1 MKRYFVLLFSI
12 TLAFDALAQASRE
25 DIQQAL
31 QRATMAS
38 MFAVKAQKCNWDHGG
53 VDWNILRVH
62 SVGFALAS
70 SDAGKR
76 LNQQQTTAIASR
88 VTEPAALD
96 LQRSMVEKAVASG
109 TCRDETV
116 PTNEKLWLE
125 TVKLVKML
133 QASASGT
140 PPSAGASK

>member
-1 MKRYFVLLFSI
+1 MKRYFFLLLSM
-12 TLAFDALAQASRE
+12 TLAFNALAQATRE

-53 VDWNILRVH
+53 VDWNNLRVH

-70 SDAGKR
+70 SDVGKR

-88 VTEPAALD
+88 VTEPAALE
-96 LQRSMVEKAVASG
+96 LQRSMVDKAVASG
-109 TCRDETV
+109 TCQDETV

-133 QASASGT
+133 QAPSSGT
-140 PPSAGASK
+140 LPSAAESK

>member
-1 MKRYFVLLFSI
+1 MKRYFFLLFSI
-12 TLAFDALAQASRE
+12 TLAFNALAQASRE

-38 MFAVKAQKCNWDHGG
+38 MFVVKAQSCNWDHGG
-53 VDWNILRVH
+53 VDWKDLRIH
-62 SVGFALAS
+62 SVGFALAN
-70 SDAGKR
+70 SDMGKR
-76 LNQQQTTAIASR
+76 LNQQQTIAIASR

-133 QASASGT
+133 QDKSSGT
-140 PPSAGASK
+140 QQSAAESK